1 MSRACKTP
9 VLVRDVA
16 RTPSAGTAGKTRH
29 QTDLFQQA
37 LPLEAA
43 DISRQT
49 ASRKRT
55 VERLWFCV
63 YLPRLPLEALSVSE
77 DVSGNVSGDVSGGA
91 SGASSG
97 KGQANNRAV
106 VRTDF
111 RAIVEE
117 QQGIHRILLPDAR
130 AAEAGIL
137 PGQSANAA
145 LALLP
150 ELTLELRNPLCEQQT
165 LEALA
170 TWLEQYS
177 SFVSIVAADV
187 LLLEIAGSLRLFGG
201 LKTLGR
207 EIVAGFEQRGFDV
220 SPAIAPTPLAA
231 IWLARGGRRACV
243 HEFEKLL
250 PALRNLPLDCL
261 DWPQTALE
269 SLTGM
274 GIGNVGDC
282 LRLPRDGFAKR
293 FGPSRLLELDRAL
306 GRLPDP
312 RPSWRAP
319 ERFLGDHEMAEE
331 QDDCQYLLAICH
343 ELLVSHESFLLAR
356 QLGTQ
361 RLRFTFFHLKARA
374 TRLLLGSAT
383 AERLA
388 DRWFDLLRIRF
399 ERVALPEPV
408 IAIRLEGGR
417 TQALE
422 TGTGPL
428 AFNGQARSG
437 FNGRVQ
443 PAFNDRAQLGTT
455 YSMNQL
461 AERLTARIGAGAVY
475 RVSNA
480 ADHRP
485 QLAWRKST
493 ALAGK
498 TVDVASTTRRDL
510 RRPLWMLPE
519 PVLLEAEQGWPRHRG
534 RLTLREGPE
543 RLETGWWDEQSIARD
558 YYTAIDPRGVRLWI
572 YRDRKPRCDVVWYLH
587 GIFG

>member
-9 VLVRDVA
+9 VLVRDAA
-16 RTPSAGTAGKTRH
+16 RTPSAGTAGKTNH

-43 DISRQT
+43 DISRQA
-49 ASRKRT
+49 ASRKRA

-77 DVSGNVSGDVSGGA
+77 YVP
-91 SGASSG
+91 GASSG
-97 KGQANNRAV
+97 KGQANN
-106 VRTDF
+106 RTDF

-130 AAEAGIL
+130 AAEAGVL

-150 ELTLELRNPLCEQQT
+150 ELELELRNPLCEQQA
-165 LEALA
+165 LETLA

-207 EIVAGFEQRGFDV
+207 EIVAGFEQRGFDA

-231 IWLARGGRRACV
+231 TWLARGGRRACV

-250 PALRNLPLDCL
+250 PALRNLSLDCL

-293 FGPSRLLELDRAL
+293 FGAGRLLELDRAL

-312 RPSWRAP
+312 RQSWRAP
-319 ERFLGDHEMAEE
+319 ERFLRDYEMTEE
-331 QDDCQYLLAICH
+331 QDDSQCLLAICQ
-343 ELLVSHESFLLAR
+343 ELLVSHERFLLER

-388 DRWFDLLRIRF
+388 NRWFDLLRIRF
-399 ERVALPEPV
+399 ERLALPEPV

-428 AFNGQARSG
+428 AFT
-437 FNGRVQ
+437 GR
-443 PAFNDRAQLGTT
+443 PKSETT
-455 YSMNQL
+455 YSMTQL

-485 QLAWRKST
+485 QLAWRKSA

-498 TVDVASTTRRDL
+498 TVDVASTARRDP

-543 RLETGWWDEQSIARD
+543 RLETGWWDEQGIARD
-558 YYTAIDPRGVRLWI
+558 YYTAIDSRGVRLWI
-572 YRDRKPRCDVVWYLH
+572 YRDRNPRCDVVWYLH
-587 GIFG
+587 GFFG

>member
-9 VLVRDVA
+9 VLGRDAA
-16 RTPSAGTAGKTRH
+16 RTPSAGTAGKTSH

-43 DISRQT
+43 EIPRQT
-49 ASRKRT
+49 AGACRKRT

-63 YLPRLPLEALSVSE
+63 YLPRLPLEALSVS
-77 DVSGNVSGDVSGGA
+77 GGA
-91 SGASSG
+91 SGN
-97 KGQANNRAV
+97 GQENSRVVVRAV
-106 VRTDF
+106 
-111 RAIVEE
+111 VEE
-117 QQGIHRILLPDAR
+117 QQGIHRILLPDTR
-130 AAEAGIL
+130 AAAAGIL

-150 ELTLELRNPLCEQQT
+150 EITLELRNPLCEQQA

-207 EIVAGFEQRGFDV
+207 EIVAGLEQQGFDA

-231 IWLARGGRRACV
+231 TWLARGGRRACV
-243 HEFEKLL
+243 QEFEKLL
-250 PALRNLPLDCL
+250 PALRSLPLDCL

-293 FGPSRLLELDRAL
+293 FGASRLLELDRAL

-331 QDDCQYLLAICH
+331 QDDSQYLLAICH
-343 ELLVSHESFLLAR
+343 ELLVSHESFLLER

-388 DRWFDLLRIRF
+388 GRWFDLLRIRF
-399 ERVALPEPV
+399 ERLTLPEPV

-428 AFNGQARSG
+428 AFT
-437 FNGRVQ
+437 GR
-443 PAFNDRAQLGTT
+443 PKSETT
-455 YSMNQL
+455 YSMVQL
-461 AERLTARIGAGAVY
+461 AERLTARIGAEAVY

-485 QLAWRKST
+485 QLAWRKSA

-498 TVDVASTTRRDL
+498 TVDVTSTARRDPG
-510 RRPLWMLPE
+510 RPLWMLPE

-543 RLETGWWDEQSIARD
+543 RLETGWWDEQGIARD

>member
-9 VLVRDVA
+9 VLVRDAA
-16 RTPSAGTAGKTRH
+16 RTPSAGTAGKTNH

-43 DISRQT
+43 DISRQA
-49 ASRKRT
+49 ASRKRA

-77 DVSGNVSGDVSGGA
+77 DVSG
-91 SGASSG
+91 ASSG
-97 KGQANNRAV
+97 KGQANN
-106 VRTDF
+106 RTDF

-130 AAEAGIL
+130 AAEAGVL

-150 ELTLELRNPLCEQQT
+150 ELELELRNPLCEQQA
-165 LEALA
+165 LETLA

-231 IWLARGGRRACV
+231 TWLARGGRRACV

-293 FGPSRLLELDRAL
+293 FGASRLLELDRAL

-331 QDDCQYLLAICH
+331 QDDSQYLLAICH
-343 ELLVSHESFLLAR
+343 ELLVSHENFLLER

-399 ERVALPEPV
+399 ERLALPEPV

-428 AFNGQARSG
+428 AFT
-437 FNGRVQ
+437 GR
-443 PAFNDRAQLGTT
+443 PKSETT
-455 YSMNQL
+455 YSMTQL

-475 RVSNA
+475 RVSSA

-498 TVDVASTTRRDL
+498 TVDVASTARRDP

-543 RLETGWWDEQSIARD
+543 RLETGWWDEQGIARD